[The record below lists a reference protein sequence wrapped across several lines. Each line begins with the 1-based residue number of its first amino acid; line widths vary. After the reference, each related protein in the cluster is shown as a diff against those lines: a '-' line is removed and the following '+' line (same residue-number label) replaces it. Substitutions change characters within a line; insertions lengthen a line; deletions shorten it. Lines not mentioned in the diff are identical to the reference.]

1 MGLDKLDQRQGPP
14 DPREQQLAEE
24 RYDFPG
30 RLALAAR
37 QGDYWATVYRRT
49 WRGSV
54 ITSFVMPLFYVVA
67 MGVLLGGFIDS
78 DPAEL
83 EGARNYLAFV
93 APGLLASQAM
103 MVVISEVT
111 WPVMGMIKWN
121 RIAYG
126 MTATP
131 LTAVD
136 VVNAHLGFLV
146 FRLSTVSVVFIAVMA
161 PFGVYETWWGPVLAF
176 PVAVLTGLA
185 LGMPVYG
192 VSAGLKTEEGFALI
206 YRLGV
211 MPMFLFSGAF
221 FPVTNLSPALE
232 AIAKVTP
239 LWHGVDLT
247 RMLTLDTLDADA
259 ALLHLAYLGALF
271 VVGWWWACR
280 RLTARLVDG

>member
-1 MGLDKLDQRQGPP
+1 MGLDQAVEP
-14 DPREQQLAEE
+14 
-24 RYDFPG
+24 RYDDPTRF
-30 RLALAAR
+30 ALAMR

-67 MGVLLGGFIDS
+67 MGVLLGGFIES
-78 DPAEL
+78 DPTEL

-111 WPVMGMIKWN
+111 WPVMGMVKWQK
-121 RIAYG
+121 IAYG

-131 LTAVD
+131 LSAVD
-136 VVNAHLGFLV
+136 VVNAHLGFLI

-192 VSAGLKTEEGFALI
+192 LSAGLTSEEGFALV
-206 YRLGV
+206 YRFGV

-221 FPVTNLSPALE
+221 FPVTNLSPAME
-232 AIAKVTP
+232 AVAKATP

-247 RMLTLDTLDADA
+247 RMLTLDTLELDAV
-259 ALLHLAYLGALF
+259 LIHVGFLGALF
-271 VVGWWWACR
+271 VVGYWWACR
-280 RLTARLVDG
+280 RLTERLRD

>member
-1 MGLDKLDQRQGPP
+1 MGLDNAVQA
-14 DPREQQLAEE
+14 EQE

-30 RLALAAR
+30 RLALAMR

-67 MGVLLGGFIDS
+67 MGVLLGGFIES
-78 DPAEL
+78 DPSEL
-83 EGARNYLAFV
+83 EGAHNYLAFV

-111 WPVMGMIKWN
+111 WPVMGMVKWQK
-121 RIAYG
+121 IAYG

-131 LTAVD
+131 LSAVD

-146 FRLSTVSVVFIAVMA
+146 FRLSTVCAVFIAVMA
-161 PFGVYETWWGPVLAF
+161 PFGVYESWWGPLLAF

-192 VSAGLKTEEGFALI
+192 LSAGLSSEEGFALV

-221 FPVTNLSPALE
+221 FPVTNLSPAME
-232 AIAKVTP
+232 GIAKVTP

-247 RMLTLDTLDADA
+247 RMLCLDTVDAGSVV
-259 ALLHLAYLGALF
+259 LHLTYLTALF
-271 VVGWWWACR
+271 LVGWLWACR
-280 RLTARLVDG
+280 RLTERLREG